1 MAETLTEVD
10 QFTATIQMPTSGE
23 ANSAADLRDK
33 AIQRLTDRTRYLK
46 NRYDETD
53 WCLFTYSGSATLGGA
68 FTPVIISQSA
78 GFAVSGT
85 TVTAPVG
92 TYECHLCFYGYSN
105 NSADESLELG
115 STLSTGSGA
124 ACSAR
129 AVRYRAASGDG
140 NRASVSSFG
149 VAIVASGQSFQVTSL
164 ALLGSTTTAES
175 TSNNLSRVLVKRI
188 RPTE

>member
-53 WCLFTYSGSATLGGA
+53 WCLFTYSGSATLGNA

-85 TVTAPVG
+85 TVTAPAG

-105 NSADESLELG
+105 NSATESLELG
-115 STLSTGSGA
+115 ATLGTASAA
-124 ACSAR
+124 ACRAI

-140 NRASVSSFG
+140 NRATASSFG
-149 VAIVASGQSFQVTSL
+149 VVVVGSGESFSVTSYAVL
-164 ALLGSTTTAES
+164 ASTTIAES

-188 RPTE
+188 RSTE

>member
-53 WCLFTYSGSATLGGA
+53 WCLFTYSGSATLGNA
-68 FTPVIISQSA
+68 FTPVILSQSA

-85 TVTAPVG
+85 TVTAPAG

-105 NSADESLELG
+105 NSATESLELG
-115 STLSTGSGA
+115 AKLQTGSGL
-124 ACSAR
+124 ACDAV
-129 AVRYRAASGDG
+129 AVRYKAAAGDG
-140 NRASVSSFG
+140 NRASASSFG
-149 VAIVASGQSFQVTSL
+149 VAIITSGQSFQVTSM

-175 TSNNLSRVLVKRI
+175 TSSNLSRVLVKRI